1 MDICQ
6 ILGDKGF
13 EKALEYYTEEE
24 LKSIIERLE
33 LEKLLKIPGFGKKKV
48 LQIQKET
55 FEIITGKKYEDVL
68 FGDAWEIY
76 EEIISILV
84 TYPRTEK
91 SKNRFN
97 LYMPLRDKDLILK
110 RLNYCSK
117 AKKFVEGLNQEEIHK
132 ILEYLSGISDLK
144 IPTLKKF
151 RDRVIITDEEE
162 VSNKTKS
169 EYYDSI
175 YISSPHETRGIRNDY
190 PLIFYLYGKNS
201 ALYDTLSEISDFT
214 INIDD

>member
-13 EKALEYYTEEE
+13 EKALEYYAEEE

-151 RDRVIITDEEE
+151 RDR
-162 VSNKTKS
+162 
-169 EYYDSI
+169 
-175 YISSPHETRGIRNDY
+175 
-190 PLIFYLYGKNS
+190 
-201 ALYDTLSEISDFT
+201 
-214 INIDD
+214 